1 VAQGGDATLAIGWV
15 VDDGCPPKR
24 GEGGAATFAR
34 SLSDGAPPE
43 GHRADCPTCKLLDE
57 DLACVGVVES
67 RLSAAAED
75 WLAGRLPEHIES
87 LPGMLLRKNLGESGV
102 TGATFAA
109 LRKRGFCEAPG
120 PFSRHW
126 GPFFRRVTVT
136 TDQVLEELFCAGD
149 VQPAHALGVLVHVG
163 GIQIGRGQINS
174 ISDGGKLAHLMAN
187 LADREPM
194 TLPALS
200 LRDDDESGV
209 RQLKRYL
216 RALYAAFVL
225 DCEVKVFTPD

>member
-1 VAQGGDATLAIGWV
+1 MAGTALAIGWV

-24 GEGGAATFAR
+24 GEGGAAAFASTLPER
-34 SLSDGAPPE
+34 EPPP
-43 GHRADCPTCKLLDE
+43 GHRAECPTCRLLDE
-57 DLACVGVVES
+57 DLACVGVVEAP
-67 RLSAAAED
+67 LSAAAED

-136 TDQVLEELFCAGD
+136 TDQILEELFCAGD
-149 VQPAHALGVLVHVG
+149 VQPAHALGVLIHTG
-163 GIQIGRGQINS
+163 GIQIGRGQITS

-187 LADREPM
+187 IADREPM

-200 LRDDDESGV
+200 LRDDDQPGV

-216 RALYAAFVL
+216 RALYSAFVL